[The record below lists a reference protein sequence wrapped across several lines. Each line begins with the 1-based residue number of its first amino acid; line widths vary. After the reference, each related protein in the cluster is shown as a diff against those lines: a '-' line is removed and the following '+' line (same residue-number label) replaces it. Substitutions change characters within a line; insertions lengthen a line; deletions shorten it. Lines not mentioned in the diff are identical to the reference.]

1 MVLVKQIRAEKIV
14 WTSLS
19 QKVWINLDRFE
30 QIWTF
35 LNQFGKVSVDLD
47 NYDMIKPILTC
58 FHTF

>member
-19 QKVWINLDRFE
+19 QNFWINLDRFV

-35 LNQFGKVSVDLD
+35 LNQFGKVSANLD
-47 NYDMIKPILTC
+47 NYDMIKPILTS
-58 FHTF
+58 FHKF